1 MPERGGS
8 APSSRRRRLFV
19 AIRVPP
25 GVRAA
30 VEAAF
35 APWRDAFPAARWV
48 PPANWHV
55 TVRFVGPVPAAM
67 VDRVTAAVGEAAASA
82 APFRTRLRTIG
93 AFPSPRRA
101 KVLWAGLED
110 DEGGATGLAR
120 ALDASLAME
129 LPVPT
134 RAFRPHVTVAR
145 CDPPLA
151 LPASFTATPIAPVGV
166 RVDRVVL
173 FESIAGGPSV
183 RYEPVATFSL
193 RG

>member
-8 APSSRRRRLFV
+8 APSARRRRLFV

-48 PPANWHV
+48 SPANWHV
-55 TVRFVGPVPAAM
+55 TVRFVGPVPAAL
-67 VDRVTAAVGEAAASA
+67 VDWVTTAVGEAAASA
-82 APFRTRLRTIG
+82 APFRTRLRAIG

-110 DEGGATGLAR
+110 EEGGATELAR
-120 ALDASLAME
+120 ALDASLARE
-129 LPVPT
+129 LPAPT

-151 LPASFTATPIAPVGV
+151 LPASFTATPIAPAGFS
-166 RVDRVVL
+166 VDRVVL

-183 RYEPVATFSL
+183 RYEPVSTHPL